1 MLLFKTKCPSLHLSV
16 HQSCHLNYGALNVS
30 LHVRESGFRNLGNF
44 CFWNPESSI
53 GHGGMRTFYV
63 FGIFYIGIWPWPW
76 DHAFNCQFNWQLHSY
91 TTPESWKYLL
101 VDSGIQ
107 GFGMRNTNHG
117 IGNLTIDWN
126 PVSLFQWR
134 RIRNPAPWIR
144 NPRGGIRNHDCL
156 GFSYFGRNVSS
167 TDSCHLF
174 LSNVSVFG
182 F

>member
-1 MLLFKTKCPSLHLSV
+1 MKNGTLLELIWKFNKDSITLVFFLGMLIWISVSSSTPTLMLLFKTKCPSLHLLV
-16 HQSCHLNYGALNVS
+16 HQSCHLHYGTLNVS
-30 LHVRESGFRNLGNF
+30 LRVRESGFRNLGNF

-126 PVSLFQWR
+126 PVS
-134 RIRNPAPWIR
+134 
-144 NPRGGIRNHDCL
+144 
-156 GFSYFGRNVSS
+156 
-167 TDSCHLF
+167 
-174 LSNVSVFG
+174 
-182 F
+182 

>member
-1 MLLFKTKCPSLHLSV
+1 MKDGTLLELIWKFNKDSITLFFFSGMLIWISVSLITMILSFRRW
-16 HQSCHLNYGALNVS
+16 QNYGTLNVS
-30 LHVRESGFRNLGNF
+30 LHVRGSGFRNLGNF

-63 FGIFYIGIWPWPW
+63 FGICYIGIWPWPW

-101 VDSGIQ
+101 VDSATQ

-126 PVSLFQWR
+126 SVS
-134 RIRNPAPWIR
+134 
-144 NPRGGIRNHDCL
+144 
-156 GFSYFGRNVSS
+156 
-167 TDSCHLF
+167 
-174 LSNVSVFG
+174 
-182 F
+182 